1 LNHAVTLIAHRGLP
15 ERYPENSLAG
25 IEAALIAGAEYIE
38 VDIQFSSDCI
48 PFLYHDENMLRMS
61 GADQSILLTPAA
73 EICRIKQNYPTNSS
87 LDVKQ
92 EPIATLEQLVSL
104 ISQWP
109 DCRFFLE
116 LKRHSVERFGAATCA
131 REILSVTKP
140 VSAACIP
147 ISFHFDAVREFQNM
161 QDTRVG
167 WIIREWNK
175 EHHRLADELSP
186 DFLFCNI
193 KKIPQDP
200 TKLWLGSW
208 QWVLYSVDDMDRL
221 KQLRQGG

>member
-1 LNHAVTLIAHRGLP
+1 M
-15 ERYPENSLAG
+15 
-25 IEAALIAGAEYIE
+25 AGAKYIE

-48 PFLYHDENMLRMS
+48 PFLYHDENMSRMS
-61 GADQSILLTPAA
+61 GIDRSILQTSAA
-73 EICRIKQNYPTNSS
+73 DIYRFKQNYPANAS

-92 EPIATLEQLVSL
+92 EPIATLGQLVTL

-116 LKRHSVERFGAATCA
+116 LKRHSVERFGAATCV

-147 ISFHFDAVREFQNM
+147 ISFHADAVKEFQNISN
-161 QDTRVG
+161 TRVG

-175 EHHRLADELSP
+175 EHHRLADELNP
-186 DFLFCNI
+186 DFLFCNV

-200 TKLWLGSW
+200 VKLWEGSW
-208 QWVLYSVDDMDRL
+208 QWVLYSIDDMDQL
-221 KQLRQGG
+221 KHLQQAGYSLIETNLFDELQSQL